1 MLLAARPRQA
11 AALLALSRRSYAT
24 PAGRPPSGFR
34 LKKEPAWDEESE
46 STLNRMGKYFLLSE
60 MARGMYVALEQ
71 FFRPP

>member
-1 MLLAARPRQA
+1 MMAARPRYA
-11 AALLALSRRSYAT
+11 AVAVALARRSYAT

-34 LKKEPAWDEESE
+34 LQKEPAWDEESE
-46 STLNRMGKYFLLSE
+46 STLNRLGKYFLLSE